1 MISNNVI
8 IRGVADCATKSRE
21 GGKSVSDTSDIYCKK
36 VSEITENYKRINQYN
51 GKVLLERFCE
61 IKSVPM
67 IATSVLFFLA
77 IFILDGLA
85 IIEIIKS
92 KRRDWDK
99 LLWVFLILFFQIFG
113 LIAYFFLSDRKRY
126 KRASWYQNIP

>member
-1 MISNNVI
+1 MLECSHDRNVRCI
-8 IRGVADCATKSRE
+8 VFRKTRND
-21 GGKSVSDTSDIYCKK
+21 
-36 VSEITENYKRINQYN
+36 N
-51 GKVLLERFCE
+51 LLFSILIMETLYAFTHCDHFMG
-61 IKSVPM
+61 IKICVHS
-67 IATSVLFFLA
+67 LFFLA